1 MFGKKKKPGAPDFII
16 VGAQK
21 AATSSLYKV
30 LCSHPD
36 IHPAERKEIH
46 FFDFNYDQGA
56 EWYKDQL
63 KRPKGK
69 ICGEASPFY
78 IYHPKVATRIERT
91 FPRVKLIFIFRD
103 PVERA
108 LSHYRMNV
116 AEGIEPLSPLRAM
129 VAEEQRI
136 LEALK
141 KGENRD
147 NPESTFQRFTYKARG
162 HYDKQWMEFARL
174 FPKKQMFAMRME
186 TLLTNPGECMDALVD
201 FLGLT
206 SHSWPKFPHINPTPE
221 QQHDEGFARKYL
233 QTYFTRHWE
242 QTKSLVPLSVG
253 KWNDEG
259 FAEKQEVGKKKE
271 AEVAE

>member
-1 MFGKKKKPGAPDFII
+1 MFGKKKIPGSPDFII

-21 AATSSLYKV
+21 AATSSLYKA

-36 IHPAERKEIH
+36 VYPAERKEIH
-46 FFDFNYDQGA
+46 FFDFNYEQGV
-56 EWYKDQL
+56 EWYQTQL

-78 IYHPKVATRIERT
+78 IHHPKVATRIERT

-141 KGENRD
+141 RGESRD
-147 NPESTFQRFTYKARG
+147 NPESAFQRYTYKSRG
-162 HYDKQWMEFARL
+162 HYDKQWMEYARL
-174 FPKKQMFAMRME
+174 FPKKQMFAIRME
-186 TLLTNPGECMDALVD
+186 TLLANPKESLVALAG
-201 FLGLT
+201 FLGLK
-206 SHSWPKFPHINPTPE
+206 SHSWPSLPHANPSPE
-221 QQHDEGFARKYL
+221 QQHDETFAKKYL
-233 QTYFTRHWE
+233 QTYFTHHWE
-242 QTKSLVPLSVG
+242 KTKSIVPLSTG
-253 KWNDEG
+253 SWNDENM
-259 FAEKQEVGKKKE
+259 AETATVQTKE
-271 AEVAE
+271 AETAE